1 MEHRALKSV
10 DAVGVLFYSLST
22 HRYLFVLRNDPKHP
36 ESWGLPGGK
45 IEHNESIMAAITRE
59 CQEEMGVMP
68 DYHKL
73 IPIEKFTSADKN
85 FNYHTFFCSVDQEF
99 IPSLNHEHIGY
110 AWIESGVWP
119 KPMHP
124 GLWNTVNFDVV
135 QHKLEIIMS
144 RLDVIG
150 VQQPLQ

>member
-1 MEHRALKSV
+1 MESSILN
-10 DAVGVLFYSLST
+10 AVGVWFYSRNTNRFL
-22 HRYLFVLRNDPKHP
+22 YLLRNDPRHP
-36 ESWGLPGGK
+36 YHWGLAGGK
-45 IEHNESIMAAITRE
+45 VEKNETLLATIDRE
-59 CQEEMGVMP
+59 CCEELGSMP
-68 DYHKL
+68 YCTHL
-73 IPIEKFTSADKN
+73 
-85 FNYHTFFCSVDQEF
+85 V
-99 IPSLNHEHIGY
+99 
-110 AWIESGVWP
+110 ESGVWP